1 RERPCPIEVL
11 GLEQQ
16 DHFVRVVGS
25 PQEVLLREARGGA
38 LGEVRVVAGLP
49 AREVPDLVADE
60 QIAWHGRSPF
70 VLTWWRSRVR
80 RSLDVPRIGRRGY
93 LRQVA
98 FTVTPSRRRPGSS
111 GRRTPRG
118 RPPRRTGRPAR
129 CPRGR
134 ASACSVNDPPRHHAR
149 D

>member
-1 RERPCPIEVL
+1 MGSSPIQEVDVRSVDDAHLLHGLLEIRGLRERPCPVEVL

-98 FTVTPSRRRPGSS
+98 FTV
-111 GRRTPRG
+111 
-118 RPPRRTGRPAR
+118 
-129 CPRGR
+129 
-134 ASACSVNDPPRHHAR
+134 
-149 D
+149 